1 VYLRPANIS
10 KGKFYTWNQTT
21 LNSITSRNSVLH
33 PEQFILP
40 ASPSRPF
47 LVVSSTI
54 LGPII
59 DAPFNSR
66 FQHVNFT
73 RIEFTP
79 LYTGQ
84 LKSTDITYREWRMY
98 SNDSGTSPSTVFR
111 SQRVGGLLEPFAI
124 MRDQLYPPSSGLNK
138 NETFGVIEVP
148 VTSVDEGSVV
158 DLGFVVGSSSYAP
171 GAILSSI
178 GGRSVAL
185 KTGMTLNYWSPS
197 SVSPVVTRNLMG
209 DGGSCDNTNL
219 ISFLQRQV
227 DRIVLVLNAHVP
239 LKPRSKW
246 NVSHDEPEEEQIDVD
261 FSSFFGVV
269 PSRLAFTD
277 SYTSILKR
285 NQVFSKSLWVSVVEE
300 LHAAQERG
308 RGIVSSLD
316 LVTISNPWWGIAG
329 GFKVSVTVVYLGRAA
344 EWESRLSPGIRAV
357 VTPAS
362 NPEDMTSLVDHGPFA
377 RFPHYR
383 TTAGSLNFARANLL
397 ASFMGWVVLQ
407 HKDLF
412 MKLLT
417 DS

>member
-1 VYLRPANIS
+1 MS
-10 KGKFYTWNQTT
+10 
-21 LNSITSRNSVLH
+21 
-33 PEQFILP
+33 
-40 ASPSRPF
+40 SPSKK
-47 LVVSSTI
+47 
-54 LGPII
+54 
-59 DAPFNSR
+59 
-66 FQHVNFT
+66 
-73 RIEFTP
+73 E
-79 LYTGQ
+79 
-84 LKSTDITYREWRMY
+84 EE
-98 SNDSGTSPSTVFR
+98 
-111 SQRVGGLLEPFAI
+111 LEPAAK
-124 MRDQLYPPSSGLNK
+124 RVK
-138 NETFGVIEVP
+138 T
-148 VTSVDEGSVV
+148 TEGEEKVSPTKE
-158 DLGFVVGSSSYAP
+158 AKP
-171 GAILSSI
+171 
-178 GGRSVAL
+178 SVAEA
-185 KTGMTLNYWSPS
+185 KKAAPAAPAEESEEEFD
-197 SVSPVVTRNLMG
+197 G
-209 DGGSCDNTNL
+209 DDQEGED
-219 ISFLQRQV
+219 SF
-227 DRIVLVLNAHVP
+227 D
-239 LKPRSKW
+239 SDF
-246 NVSHDEPEEEQIDVD
+246 DEPEEEQIDVD